1 VSETGWTRAITDPE
15 LEDLGLSGDLVTGE
29 AVVLE
34 LRPASFATRALALS
48 LDILLQLVV
57 GIGLTVLVAT
67 VAPDAD
73 PAAVAATV
81 LVIWVATI
89 VGLPVAV
96 ETVTRGRS
104 LGKLAAGLRVVRDDG
119 GPVRFRH
126 ALTRGLLAV
135 VEIYLVF
142 GSVALIASLSN
153 PRGKRL
159 GDMLAGTYVI
169 RERTPGGWTPPVTM
183 PPGLA
188 GWAAGADLGRIPD
201 RLAMAVRQ
209 FLGRAPGL
217 HPTSRQRLGTALADQ
232 IGRFVAPPPPP
243 GTHPEAFLAAVL
255 AERRR
260 RDGARLEAEARS
272 RAERDRRRRLASP
285 LSATG
290 TRLIG
295 EDDGPGTGPL
305 SP

>member
-1 VSETGWTRAITDPE
+1 VSDARWTRAVSDPA

-34 LRPASFATRALALS
+34 LRAASFATRSLS
-48 LDILLQLVV
+48 FGLDLVLQLAV
-57 GIGLTVLVAT
+57 GIGLTVLIAV
-67 VAPDAD
+67 VSPDVNE
-73 PAAVAATV
+73 AAAAAIV
-81 LVIWVATI
+81 LGIWVATL
-89 VGLPVAV
+89 VGWPVTV

-104 LGKLAAGLRVVRDDG
+104 LGKRACGLRVVRDDG
-119 GPVRFRH
+119 GPVRFRQ

-135 VEIYLVF
+135 VEIYLTF
-142 GSVALIASLSN
+142 GSIALIASLAN
-153 PRGKRL
+153 PRGKRV

-169 RERTPGGWTPPVTM
+169 RERTGARTVPPVSM
-183 PPGLA
+183 PPELA
-188 GWAAGADLGRIPD
+188 GWAGGADLGRIPD

-209 FLGRAPGL
+209 FLGRAPAL
-217 HPTSRQRLGTALADQ
+217 HPSSRQRLGIALTEQ
-232 IGRFVAPPPPP
+232 ISRYVAPPPPA
-243 GTHPEAFLAAVL
+243 GTHPERFLAAVL

-260 RDGARLEAEARS
+260 RDEVRLMGEARARLE
-272 RAERDRRRRLASP
+272 RDWRRLEASP

-295 EDDGPGTGPL
+295 EDERPL